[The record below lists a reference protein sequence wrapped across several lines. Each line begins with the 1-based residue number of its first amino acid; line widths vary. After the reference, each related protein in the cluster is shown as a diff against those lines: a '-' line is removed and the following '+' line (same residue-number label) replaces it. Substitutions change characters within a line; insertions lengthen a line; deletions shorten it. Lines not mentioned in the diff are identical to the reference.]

1 MISRDELAARN
12 MAALLSNPSG
22 PVQANPSSGW
32 GLTNCTP
39 DDVAALAVSLTDAL
53 IARLRPATVAPVAD
67 AAPRPE
73 WVRLSG
79 DFRLPLERKVVRW
92 EGHQPVVMH
101 SSGLSELAPLV
112 GGEWEPCAAP
122 APSPAAAP
130 DHPSEARRGQGAEGD
145 QHPAAY
151 VPKVGDRVMHA
162 GPDDGRRFVVTA
174 VDAFAVIRVDSKR
187 SAFCVSG
194 PWIDN
199 AAPVYDGPATAA
211 ERAAAGLPPIT
222 PDHPQGGHDEA
233 EGRVGDQR
241 VAAGLDAPA
250 FDESSERETAVD
262 IAKDR
267 GLDVAEEVGFVAGW
281 LARARIAAKGGAS

>member
-1 MISRDELAARN
+1 MSLDRDELAARN
-12 MAALLSNPSG
+12 MAALLG
-22 PVQANPSSGW
+22 RDGHVGDAEAQRLAA
-32 GLTNCTP
+32 
-39 DDVAALAVSLTDAL
+39 DVAVGCADAL

-73 WVRLSG
+73 WVPKVGERVEINTGLGSG
-79 DFRLPLERKVVRW
+79 AIFGTLKRVNGCVAVVDVNGTEYARFNRRKADAQ
-92 EGHQPVVMH
+92 EGGDYV
-101 SSGLSELAPLV
+101 
-112 GGEWEPCAAP
+112 EPCAAP
-122 APSPAAAP
+122 APSAATSAAPSPAA
-130 DHPSEARRGQGAEGD
+130 S
-145 QHPAAY
+145 PAAY

-222 PDHPQGGHDEA
+222 PDHPQGGQGA
-233 EGRVGDQR
+233 EGDQR

-250 FDESSERETAVD
+250 KPAFDETSERETAVD